1 MSARGY
7 EPRALCGIIRDRK
20 NVTTGGACDA
30 PPENLSTNGGVM
42 DNMEENKTNASQGTN
57 FARRWVIIAVA
68 VMAIVIVGLVIAL
81 VQANKKNKGGDNSND
96 VTAVPTV
103 NTATPTPGTE
113 EPTPTEAAQDST
125 PTPTEAAQ
133 EGTPTPTEA
142 AQNNTPT
149 PTAAAGT
156 PTVNATPTPKPEEI
170 DGYLVEYSTD
180 NVWVDGSVNMM
191 GIQFGIRN
199 NSKEAITGGWKLVLE
214 IEGLDRAGGWNGTYE
229 VKGDT
234 LTITNASYNA
244 DIAVGATQVTGCNL
258 GIKAGELKIKKAT
271 LNGVACTLRAGV
283 VDQNKQNNQ
292 NNNQNNGGEDVDVS
306 EMLKRAENAVQGDDW
321 LHTDGTRILDKDGKE
336 VWLTGVNWFG
346 YNTGTNL
353 FDGLWNSKLEPTVKG
368 IADHGFNLIRV
379 PISAELINQWSRG
392 EYPTANY
399 NHAYNAQLNSM
410 NSLEIFDY
418 FLKLAEANG
427 IKVMPDIH
435 SAETNASGHNVNLWY
450 TDRVS
455 VEDYYHALEWMAER
469 YKDNDTIIAYD
480 LKNEPHGKPYEG
492 KSAAV
497 WNDSKDKNNWKYTA
511 ETAAAKILAKNPNV
525 LILVEGTEIFPKD
538 LATNAD
544 FHSTNEKDYDFNWW
558 GGNLRGVK
566 YYPVDLGKYQNKL
579 VYSPHDYGPTVY
591 KQPWFNGSFDYD
603 SLMKDCWH
611 DNWFYIYEEGIA
623 PLLIGEWGGFMTEPN
638 ISWMKLMRQLIKTYH
653 LNHTFWCLNANSG
666 DTGGL
671 LLDDFTTWDSEKYEF
686 VKEVLWQENGKFVGL
701 DHAIPLGENGIT
713 LKESKGLK

>member
-1 MSARGY
+1 
-7 EPRALCGIIRDRK
+7 
-20 NVTTGGACDA
+20 
-30 PPENLSTNGGVM
+30 M

-113 EPTPTEAAQDST
+113 EPTPTEAAQDGT

-156 PTVNATPTPKPEEI
+156 PTVTATPTPKPEEI

-638 ISWMKLMRQLIKTYH
+638 ISWMKMMRQLIKTYH